1 MKGSMGTVMNRLS
14 LTCLGGVLCSG
25 LLQPLPA
32 GAQAGS
38 DPYGGQLGT
47 VQWPT
52 SCASA
57 VQPQLERGLA
67 LLHHMTYRGARTT
80 FEAVAVQD
88 PDCAMAYWGQSMT
101 HIHPLWSDPPSEES
115 FQQGLRMAEK
125 AAQQPGLTDRE
136 RAMVAAVQRYWAVGR
151 SSDERPNLEAF
162 AEGWNQAL
170 QKYPGDSEIRSFAA
184 LAVLSTADPGD
195 KSYRIQRQASAIAAL
210 VLKQVPNHP
219 GANHY
224 TIHAHDLPTLADQA
238 LGVARDYG
246 RIAPS
251 VPHALHMP
259 SHIFTRLGLWEE
271 SVEMNSRS
279 ARAALQHP
287 AGEAIS
293 LHYLHALDYL
303 VYAYL
308 QQGNPDAA
316 AEVAAVM
323 EGLEDPLQTHL
334 ASGYT
339 LAAVPARIALEQQ
352 RWESA
357 ADVAVGSPERFP
369 WQKFPAMEAI
379 SRFSRSLGAARSG
392 QTARAEAELRRL
404 EQLEVAARE
413 TSAYWG
419 KQVAIMRQSALAW
432 LLFSQG
438 DQEAALV
445 AMRAAAALEATTE
458 KHAVTPGEVLPA
470 QELLGDM
477 LIELDKPAE
486 AYQAYAAVLE
496 RSPGRLNSLYGAGKA
511 AEAQGDMALARTHY
525 GELVTMVG
533 STARSPR
540 IDHARAALRGR

>member
-1 MKGSMGTVMNRLS
+1 
-14 LTCLGGVLCSG
+14 
-25 LLQPLPA
+25 
-32 GAQAGS
+32 
-38 DPYGGQLGT
+38 
-47 VQWPT
+47 
-52 SCASA
+52 
-57 VQPQLERGLA
+57 
-67 LLHHMTYRGARTT
+67 
-80 FEAVAVQD
+80 
-88 PDCAMAYWGQSMT
+88 
-101 HIHPLWSDPPSEES
+101 
-115 FQQGLRMAEK
+115 MAEK

-323 EGLEDPLQTHL
+323 EGLEEPLQTHL

-379 SRFSRSLGAARSG
+379 SRFSRSSALPAVVRPPEPRRSCGAWSNWRLRPERPRRTGGSRWRSCG
-392 QTARAEAELRRL
+392 SQPWPGCCSARAIRRRPWWQCGRRRHLRPPLR
-404 EQLEVAARE
+404 
-413 TSAYWG
+413 S
-419 KQVAIMRQSALAW
+419 MR
-432 LLFSQG
+432 
-438 DQEAALV
+438 
-445 AMRAAAALEATTE
+445 
-458 KHAVTPGEVLPA
+458 
-470 QELLGDM
+470 
-477 LIELDKPAE
+477 
-486 AYQAYAAVLE
+486 
-496 RSPGRLNSLYGAGKA
+496 
-511 AEAQGDMALARTHY
+511 
-525 GELVTMVG
+525 
-533 STARSPR
+533 
-540 IDHARAALRGR
+540 

>member
-1 MKGSMGTVMNRLS
+1 MKGSMRTVMNRLS

-32 GAQAGS
+32 GAQAGN

-115 FQQGLRMAEK
+115 FQQGLSMAEK

-184 LAVLSTADPGD
+184 LAVLATADPGD
-195 KSYRIQRQASAIAAL
+195 KSYRIQRQASAIAAP
-210 VLKQVPNHP
+210 VLKQVPDHP
-219 GANHY
+219 GAHHY

-279 ARAALQHP
+279 AQAALQHP
-287 AGEAIS
+287 AGDAMS

-303 VYAYL
+303 AYAYL

-323 EGLEDPLQTHL
+323 EGLEEPLQTHL

-404 EQLEVAARE
+404 EQLEVAAKE

-438 DQEAALV
+438 DQEEALV
-445 AMRAAAALEATTE
+445 AMQAAAALEATTE

-477 LIELDKPAE
+477 LMELARPAE
-486 AYQAYAAVLE
+486 AYQAYAAVME
-496 RSPGRLNSLYGAGKA
+496 RSPGRLNSLYGAGRA
-511 AEAQGDMALARTHY
+511 AEAQGNMALARTHY
-525 GELVTMVG
+525 GDLVATVG

-540 IDHARAALRGR
+540 IDHARAALRGQ

>member
-1 MKGSMGTVMNRLS
+1 MNRLS
-14 LTCLGGVLCSG
+14 LTCLGGLLCGG
-25 LLQPLPA
+25 LLQPLTA
-32 GAQAGS
+32 GAEAGN

-67 LLHHMTYRGARTT
+67 LLHHMTYRGARAT
-80 FEAVAVQD
+80 FEAVADKD

-115 FQQGLRMAEK
+115 FEQGRRMAEK
-125 AAQQPGLTDRE
+125 AALQPGLTDRE
-136 RAMVAAVQRYWAVGR
+136 RVMVSAVQRYWAVGR

-170 QKYPGDSEIRSFAA
+170 QRYPGDPEIRSFTA
-184 LAVLSTADPGD
+184 LAVLATADPGD
-195 KSYRIQRQASAIAAL
+195 KSYRVQKQASATAAP
-210 VLKQVPNHP
+210 VLKQVPDHP
-219 GANHY
+219 GAHHY

-238 LGVARDYG
+238 LEVARNYG

-279 ARAALQHP
+279 AQAALQHP
-287 AGEAIS
+287 AGDAVS

-303 VYAYL
+303 AYAYL

-323 EGLEDPLQTHL
+323 EGLEEPLQTHL

-404 EQLEVAARE
+404 EQLEVAAKE

-438 DQEAALV
+438 DQEEALV
-445 AMRAAAALEATTE
+445 AMQAAAALEATTE

-477 LIELDKPAE
+477 LMELARPAE
-486 AYQAYAAVLE
+486 AYQAYAAVLA
-496 RSPGRLNSLYGAGKA
+496 RSPGRLNSLYGAGRA
-511 AEAQGDMALARTHY
+511 AEEQGNKALARMRY
-525 GELVTMVG
+525 GELVAIVG
-533 STARSPR
+533 SSARSPR
-540 IDHARAALRGR
+540 IDHARAALLGR

>member
-1 MKGSMGTVMNRLS
+1 
-14 LTCLGGVLCSG
+14 
-25 LLQPLPA
+25 
-32 GAQAGS
+32 
-38 DPYGGQLGT
+38 
-47 VQWPT
+47 
-52 SCASA
+52 
-57 VQPQLERGLA
+57 
-67 LLHHMTYRGARTT
+67 
-80 FEAVAVQD
+80 
-88 PDCAMAYWGQSMT
+88 
-101 HIHPLWSDPPSEES
+101 
-115 FQQGLRMAEK
+115 
-125 AAQQPGLTDRE
+125 
-136 RAMVAAVQRYWAVGR
+136 MVSAVQRYWAVGR

-170 QKYPGDSEIRSFAA
+170 QRYPGDPEIRSFTA
-184 LAVLSTADPGD
+184 LAVLATADPGD
-195 KSYRIQRQASAIAAL
+195 KSYRVQKQASATAAP
-210 VLKQVPNHP
+210 VLKQVPDHP
-219 GANHY
+219 GAHHY

-238 LGVARDYG
+238 LEVARNYG

-279 ARAALQHP
+279 AQAALQHP
-287 AGEAIS
+287 AGDAVS

-303 VYAYL
+303 AYAYL

-323 EGLEDPLQTHL
+323 EGLEEPLQTHL

-404 EQLEVAARE
+404 EQLEVAAKE

-438 DQEAALV
+438 DQEEALV
-445 AMRAAAALEATTE
+445 AMQAAAALEATTE

-477 LIELDKPAE
+477 LMELARPAE
-486 AYQAYAAVLE
+486 AYQAYAAVLA
-496 RSPGRLNSLYGAGKA
+496 RSPGRLNSLYGAGRA
-511 AEAQGDMALARTHY
+511 AEEQGNKALARMRY
-525 GELVTMVG
+525 GELVAIVG
-533 STARSPR
+533 SSARSPR
-540 IDHARAALRGR
+540 IDHARAALLGR

>member
-1 MKGSMGTVMNRLS
+1 MSTVMNRLS
-14 LTCLGGVLCSG
+14 LTCLGGLLCGG
-25 LLQPLPA
+25 LLQPLTA
-32 GAQAGS
+32 GAEAGN

-67 LLHHMTYRGARTT
+67 LLHHMTYRGARAT
-80 FEAVAVQD
+80 FEAVADKD

-115 FQQGLRMAEK
+115 FEQGRRMAEK
-125 AAQQPGLTDRE
+125 AALQPGLTDRE
-136 RAMVAAVQRYWAVGR
+136 RVMVSAVQRYWAVGR

-170 QKYPGDSEIRSFAA
+170 QRYPGDPEIRSFTA
-184 LAVLSTADPGD
+184 LAVLATADPGD
-195 KSYRIQRQASAIAAL
+195 KSYRVQKQASATAAP
-210 VLKQVPNHP
+210 VLKQVPDHP
-219 GANHY
+219 GAHHY

-238 LGVARDYG
+238 LEVARNYG

-279 ARAALQHP
+279 AQAALQHP
-287 AGEAIS
+287 AGDAVS

-303 VYAYL
+303 AYAYL

-323 EGLEDPLQTHL
+323 EGLEEPLQTHL

-404 EQLEVAARE
+404 EQLEVAAKE

-438 DQEAALV
+438 DQEEALV
-445 AMRAAAALEATTE
+445 AMQAAAALEATTE

-477 LIELDKPAE
+477 LMELARPAE
-486 AYQAYAAVLE
+486 AYQAYAAVLA
-496 RSPGRLNSLYGAGKA
+496 RSPGRLNSLYGAGRA
-511 AEAQGDMALARTHY
+511 AEEQGNKALARMRY
-525 GELVTMVG
+525 GELVAIVG
-533 STARSPR
+533 SSARSPR
-540 IDHARAALRGR
+540 IDHARAALLGR